1 MYHISFDI
9 IFLLTS
15 VFLDLSIYGIDL
27 IPTLL
32 LDTNNEEIYSYY
44 NIEIQKENSILISK
58 NLSRMFSNQNLN
70 NSYSFKIL
78 LFFFLKK
85 NFKTAIFRI
94 IPLKNTSLWRLLLMI
109 LNSVDQVIFHK
120 LHINKR
126 LISFLNETDI
136 LKNLKTVHFWL
147 AESNSN
153 ILSYIE
159 TILYAPN
166 IFIEYND
173 CIQQSMYEKI
183 KMKPLS
189 IIKIVSIF
197 IDCILNL
204 PGIEIL
210 YLYDCNIGNYDEFH
224 IYPKN
229 YSITTFS
236 FLGKKMI
243 NVNLFY
249 KFMCSMIKL
258 TNLEICNDSLS
269 LLLDK
274 DQNSLFSHIIHLNIL
289 DFCCVFK
296 IYTNNNSFYFPFFIS
311 EEISVGVGFP
321 AGTLKKIFSIQE
333 NLNIKKLL
341 YSENFFDDSDSRAL
355 EYLNFLDSIE
365 LSSNIV
371 EIRFHELF
379 DINKTYKLKTIE
391 LKEMELNFQDIMF
404 ISSLNNLEILNLIN
418 CGFEKDCYRNIKGND
433 FKNLKFFYF
442 EYFSFTKNKKIIKHL
457 KEEFSSFKGARRE
470 FMARNVAMQALNE
483 KLMKDQIKV
492 LNLWADYFEGYLNEK
507 TKKGKRPQLFEIGGY
522 IFPEKRESFW
532 RGSHKR

>member
-1 MYHISFDI
+1 ME
-9 IFLLTS
+9 L
-15 VFLDLSIYGIDL
+15 
-27 IPTLL
+27 
-32 LDTNNEEIYSYY
+32 E
-44 NIEIQKENSILISK
+44 
-58 NLSRMFSNQNLN
+58 
-70 NSYSFKIL
+70 
-78 LFFFLKK
+78 
-85 NFKTAIFRI
+85 
-94 IPLKNTSLWRLLLMI
+94 
-109 LNSVDQVIFHK
+109 
-120 LHINKR
+120 
-126 LISFLNETDI
+126 
-136 LKNLKTVHFWL
+136 
-147 AESNSN
+147 
-153 ILSYIE
+153 
-159 TILYAPN
+159 
-166 IFIEYND
+166 
-173 CIQQSMYEKI
+173 
-183 KMKPLS
+183 
-189 IIKIVSIF
+189 SIF

-457 KEEFSSFKGARRE
+457 KEEFSSC
-470 FMARNVAMQALNE
+470 
-483 KLMKDQIKV
+483 V
-492 LNLWADYFEGYLNEK
+492 LLLSVNN
-507 TKKGKRPQLFEIGGY
+507 
-522 IFPEKRESFW
+522 
-532 RGSHKR
+532 

>member
-1 MYHISFDI
+1 MIQKLIFSERTIVLYLSEENRASYKEYGLNISNEVLNRCILPIHFDNRKRKKKDFRTSFYPLKLNENETDADKYEQKTRYLPNITIYDFDLFVNILINDNNLKNILKSLLFSAEFSSQDNIYDYKQTILQNISMYHISFDI

-189 IIKIVSIF
+189 IIKIVS
-197 IDCILNL
+197 
-204 PGIEIL
+204 
-210 YLYDCNIGNYDEFH
+210 
-224 IYPKN
+224 
-229 YSITTFS
+229 
-236 FLGKKMI
+236 
-243 NVNLFY
+243 
-249 KFMCSMIKL
+249 
-258 TNLEICNDSLS
+258 LS

-321 AGTLKKIFSIQE
+321 AGTLKKIFSLPE

-341 YSENFFDDSDSRAL
+341 YSENYLDGSDSGAL
-355 EYLNFLDSIE
+355 ENLNFLDSIE

-457 KEEFSSFKGARRE
+457 KEEFSSC
-470 FMARNVAMQALNE
+470 
-483 KLMKDQIKV
+483 V
-492 LNLWADYFEGYLNEK
+492 LLLSVNN
-507 TKKGKRPQLFEIGGY
+507 
-522 IFPEKRESFW
+522 
-532 RGSHKR
+532 